1 MELQSGA
8 IVIIIILLSFVLIS
22 YAIYLIYNENKLL
35 KGKLNELYNN
45 MNNLETNIKNIFT
58 QEDTEIE
65 HDHDEE
71 ENENE
76 SEESEEDLNQESGN
90 ESDDEE
96 ITFET
101 YNTTTN
107 KPSFEMFGNSSE
119 ELEYLK
125 QIQNTIQQGN
135 KIEEIP
141 EDTEET
147 EEPEEV
153 SPEIKINIPSK
164 NKKCTKILTHGKRK
178 DQECNRP
185 VSDNNDVCKLH
196 LNN

>member
-58 QEDTEIE
+58 QDTED
-65 HDHDEE
+65 HDHENEE
-71 ENENE
+71 HEENE
-76 SEESEEDLNQESGN
+76 SEEDKDHDSEIN
-90 ESDDEE
+90 SDSDEE
-96 ITFET
+96 VTFET
-101 YNTTTN
+101 YGTTTS

-135 KIEEIP
+135 KIEEI
-141 EDTEET
+141 EETEET
-147 EEPEEV
+147 EETGEQEEV

-185 VSDNNDVCKLH
+185 VSDQNDVCKLH
-196 LNN
+196 LSN